1 MKLIIFSFTLDII
14 ILPVFDDDTGEIKAH
29 PPPNVKTLKLIKF
42 VYID

>member
-14 ILPVFDDDTGEIKAH
+14 ILPVFDDDTGEIKART
-29 PPPNVKTLKLIKF
+29 PPHVKTLKLIKF

>member
-14 ILPVFDDDTGEIKAH
+14 ILPVFDDDTGEIKA
-29 PPPNVKTLKLIKF
+29 PPHVKTLKLIKF